1 MEINTPCLSFN
12 VSSLHLLSYIPLLST
27 ESTEVQVPVQGDGS
41 GHATRGQQAGVWGV
55 NGAVAVGGVLPG
67 HHELLLQ
74 NRVQAVATTYWWGPP
89 LLWPGVI
96 ISGMSSVVGLVLELS
111 CFCDNVSG
119 LIVIVFH
126 KENLTWSEER
136 KIDMKEQLNK

>member
-1 MEINTPCLSFN
+1 MYISVHLVFIRISYCVQKRSYDKHWNQFMEINTPCLSFN

-89 LLWPGVI
+89 LLWWCLTGSYYI
-96 ISGMSSVVGLVLELS
+96 RDELCSGACVGTVLFL
-111 CFCDNVSG
+111 
-119 LIVIVFH
+119 
-126 KENLTWSEER
+126 W
-136 KIDMKEQLNK
+136 